1 MSIKRLV
8 PLNLPVLDAL
18 PAGNR
23 RTGDLVY
30 YSADGK
36 VYVFDG
42 VNWVVA
48 VGGGGGEGDITA
60 VSAGT
65 GLSGGGTAGSVTLSI
80 DTGTVATLSDSQTL
94 SNKTLTSVQR
104 IDFDPAVLTADL
116 KTISVT
122 TPVLVD
128 LFSSSLYRSAE
139 YLLQLTQG
147 SNYTITK
154 LLVIHDGTDVA
165 VSEYGYVA
173 VGSAIDYVVSGGFA
187 LGNLELTITCS
198 TANVTPVS
206 LKFSRTLF
214 DA

>member
-8 PLNLPVLDAL
+8 PLNLPALDAL

-23 RTGDLVY
+23 RTGDLVFY
-30 YSADGK
+30 TVDSQ

-42 VNWVVA
+42 SSWVVA
-48 VGGGGGEGDITA
+48 SGSGGEGDITA

-65 GLSGGGTAGSVTLSI
+65 GLSGGGTTGSVTLSI

-94 SNKTLTSVQR
+94 SNKSLTSVQL
-104 IDFDPAVLTADL
+104 IDFDPALMDADL
-116 KTISVT
+116 KTISVNT
-122 TPVLVD
+122 SVLFD
-128 LFSSSLYRSAE
+128 SFTASAYRSGE

-147 SNYTITK
+147 TNYTVTK
-154 LLVIHDGTDVA
+154 MLVIHDSADVSI
-165 VSEYGYVA
+165 SEYGYVS
-173 VGSAIDYVVSGGFA
+173 VGSPIDYAVTGNFSV
-187 LGNLELTITCS
+187 GNLELTITCS

-206 LKFSRTLF
+206 LKFSKTLF

>member
-8 PLNLPVLDAL
+8 PLNLPALDAL

-23 RTGDLVY
+23 RTGDLVFY
-30 YSADGK
+30 TVDSQ

-42 VNWVVA
+42 SSWVVA
-48 VGGGGGEGDITA
+48 SGSGGEGDITA

-65 GLSGGGTAGSVTLSI
+65 GLSGGGTTGSVTLSI

-94 SNKTLTSVQR
+94 SNKSLTSVQL
-104 IDFDPAVLTADL
+104 IDFDPALMDADL
-116 KTISVT
+116 RTISVN
-122 TPVLVD
+122 TPVLFD
-128 LFSSSLYRSAE
+128 SFAANAYRSGE

-147 SNYTITK
+147 SNYTVTK
-154 LLVIHDGTDVA
+154 MLVIHDSSDVSI
-165 VSEYGYVA
+165 SEYGYVS
-173 VGSAIDYVVSGGFA
+173 VGSAIDYAVTGNFSV
-187 LGNLELTITCS
+187 GNLELTITCS

-206 LKFSRTLF
+206 LKFSKTLF

>member
-8 PLNLPVLDAL
+8 PLNLPVLDTL

-30 YSADGK
+30 YSVDGK

-42 VNWVVA
+42 TNWVVA
-48 VGGGGGEGDITA
+48 VGGGGGEGDITS

-94 SNKTLTSVQR
+94 SNKALTSVQK
-104 IDFDPAVLTADL
+104 IDFDPALLTADL
-116 KTISVT
+116 KTINVT

-128 LFSSSLYRSAE
+128 SFSSSLYRSAE

-147 SNYTITK
+147 TNYTITK
-154 LLVIHDGTDVA
+154 LLVIHDGSDVA

-173 VGSAIDYVVSGGFA
+173 VGTAIDYVVSGGFA
-187 LGNLELTITCS
+187 VGNLELTITCS

-206 LKFSRTLF
+206 LKFSRTRF